1 MCAACRSPLASCQ
14 CAALKATPKTAGK
27 VRVDL
32 ETKGRG
38 GKSVTVVRGLPL
50 DPTALAALGKQLR
63 TACGGGGTTRDGV
76 IEVQGEHVERVTAL
90 LRQQAFLR

>member
-1 MCAACRSPLASCQ
+1 MCPACRRALASCH
-14 CAALKATPKTAGK
+14 CAALNAAPISPGKA
-27 VRVDL
+27 RVDL

-50 DPTALAALGKQLR
+50 EPTALAALGKQLR
-63 TACGGGGTTRDGV
+63 AACGSGGTTKEGV

-90 LRQQAFLR
+90 LRKQALLR